1 MKGIKL
7 FLGKNFSGF
16 TPLEKAN
23 GDLELLPTQTFNH
36 IENKFLN
43 RDRGQNSLTGFTAT
57 EVLIAIAIVSIVV
70 MGIFTLYIG
79 QHSGYVHQ
87 REILQLQQQMR
98 VALNKI
104 VKEVRMA
111 GYDPK
116 ETNETT
122 PDTFGIGR
130 AWRNSIYFTSD
141 ADEDG
146 EVDTNENYAF
156 RLRQSAR
163 SGNRVQYS
171 NNAKLGSSDPTTW
184 QNLTWK
190 SRLAPVEAVDLTF
203 IYYDAKGAVTYGKK
217 NIRSVKITL
226 TEKVKLTGTVAIYHS
241 KTLSSRVKLRNL
253 ATIPTS
259 KTGGIEVSPY
269 Y

>member
-1 MKGIKL
+1 MKDIKL

-16 TPLEKAN
+16 THHLIKRYLFWHGCRGAGEKFISKK
-23 GDLELLPTQTFNH
+23 PCS
-36 IENKFLN
+36 IE
-43 RDRGQNSLTGFTAT
+43 RGAGFTAT

-98 VALNKI
+98 VAINKI
-104 VKEVRMA
+104 VKDVRMA

-116 ETNETT
+116 ETNEIT

-130 AWRNSIYFTSD
+130 AWKNSIYFTSD
-141 ADEDG
+141 ANEDG
-146 EVDTNENYAF
+146 IVDTNENYAF
-156 RLRQSAR
+156 RLRQSS
-163 SGNRVQYS
+163 SGKRIQYS

-190 SRLAPVEAVDLTF
+190 SRLAPVEAVDLVFT
-203 IYYDAKGAVTYGKK
+203 YYDATGKVTYTKK

-241 KTLSSRVKLRNL
+241 KTLSSKVKLRN
-253 ATIPTS
+253 I
-259 KTGGIEVSPY
+259 
-269 Y
+269 